1 MAKKAGL
8 GRGLDALFAD
18 LAPVEIGDAGVL
30 EDLEIRRD
38 TDPPSDRSD
47 GNGAKAGAGTGGKT
61 SGTASGKAGSK
72 TAAKTAGRASGKTS
86 NKKAGDDDDRVLYID
101 INDIRPN
108 SAQPR
113 MHFDEEKLSELAS
126 SIKTNGVIQPLI
138 VRESSAGYELVA
150 GERRWRASRMAGL
163 RTVPCIVRN
172 FDDRQNAIV
181 AIIENMQREDL
192 NPIEE
197 AKGLKSMTEKYG
209 FTQEQVSASLGR
221 SRTYITNSI
230 RLLKLPEEIQEYVS
244 SGQMSAAHGR
254 TIINIPDK
262 DRQMEVAQKII
273 RNDLSVRATEKLAE
287 RVKDE
292 LRPERKRRKKPSKPE
307 NARSAEI
314 DAVEKELMSLTGTRV
329 RIAGSEE
336 SGRIELEYYSLD
348 ELNRLI
354 ETLREAFR

>member
-1 MAKKAGL
+1 MAKFTGL

-18 LAPVEIGDAGVL
+18 AAPIT
-30 EDLEIRRD
+30 EDERE
-38 TDPPSDRSD
+38 
-47 GNGAKAGAGTGGKT
+47 T
-61 SGTASGKAGSK
+61 STSAGSVK
-72 TAAKTAGRASGKTS
+72 PVP
-86 NKKAGDDDDRVLYID
+86 KAPGDSADSEDRVLYID

-113 MHFDEEKLSELAS
+113 HNFDEEKLAELAS

-138 VRESSAGYELVA
+138 VRESTNGYELVA

-163 RTVPCIVRN
+163 KTVPCIIRN

-197 AKGLKSMTEKYG
+197 ALGLKSMTEKYG

-230 RLLKLPEEIQEYVS
+230 RLLKLPEEIQQYVS

-262 DRQMEVAQKII
+262 AKQKEIADKII
-273 RNDLSVRATEKLAE
+273 RNDLSVRATERLAE
-287 RVKDE
+287 KVKDE
-292 LRPERKRRKKPSKPE
+292 LRPERKKRKKKVSEEDK
-307 NARSAEI
+307 ARAAEI
-314 DAVEKELMSLTGTRV
+314 AAVERELMTLTGTKV
-329 RIAGSEE
+329 HIAGDENK
-336 SGRIELEYYSLD
+336 GKIELEYYSLE

-354 ETLREAFR
+354 DALRDAFK

>member
-18 LAPVEIGDAGVL
+18 LAPVEESSSSRAD
-30 EDLEIRRD
+30 E
-38 TDPPSDRSD
+38 
-47 GNGAKAGAGTGGKT
+47 GAKAAKT
-61 SGTASGKAGSK
+61 SGASE
-72 TAAKTAGRASGKTS
+72 
-86 NKKAGDDDDRVLYID
+86 NEDRVLYVD

-113 MHFDEEKLSELAS
+113 KNFDEVKLGELAS
-126 SIKTNGVIQPLI
+126 SITANGVIQPLI
-138 VRESSAGYELVA
+138 VRESTNGYELVA
-150 GERRWRASRMAGL
+150 GERRWRAARMSGL

-192 NPIEE
+192 DPIEE
-197 AKGLKSMTEKYG
+197 ALGLKSMTEKYG

-230 RLLKLPEEIQEYVS
+230 RLLKLPEEIQQYVS

-262 DRQMEVAQKII
+262 AKQKEIADKII
-273 RNDLSVRATEKLAE
+273 RNDLSVRATERLAE
-287 RVKDE
+287 KVKDE
-292 LRPERKRRKKPSKPE
+292 LRPERKRRKKASEADK
-307 NARSAEI
+307 AKTAEI
-314 DAVEKELMSLTGTRV
+314 TAVERELMTLLGTKVNITGDENK
-329 RIAGSEE
+329 GS
-336 SGRIELEYYSLD
+336 IELEYYSLD

-354 ETLREAFR
+354 DAMREAFR

>member
-1 MAKKAGL
+1 MARKAGL

-18 LAPVEIGDAGVL
+18 VAPIEEGYNADSL
-30 EDLEIRRD
+30 KDL
-38 TDPPSDRSD
+38 
-47 GNGAKAGAGTGGKT
+47 
-61 SGTASGKAGSK
+61 SGTADKKNKEEKAA
-72 TAAKTAGRASGKTS
+72 T
-86 NKKAGDDDDRVLYID
+86 DRDRIIYID

-113 MHFDEEKLSELAS
+113 TVFDEEKLKELAD
-126 SIKTNGVIQPLI
+126 SIKANGVIQPLL
-138 VRESSAGYELVA
+138 VREGKKGYELVA
-150 GERRWRASRMAGL
+150 GERRWRASRIAGL
-163 RTVPCIVRN
+163 RTIPCIIRD

-197 AKGLKSMTEKYG
+197 AIGLKSMTEKYG

-230 RLLKLPEEIQEYVS
+230 RLLKLPPEIQEYVS

-254 TIINIPDK
+254 TIINIPDAK
-262 DRQMEVAQKII
+262 KQKEIADKII

-292 LRPERKRRKKPSKPE
+292 LRPERKRRKTPAAEAPQGK
-307 NARSAEI
+307 SA
-314 DAVEKELMSLTGTRV
+314 DVLAVENELMTLTGTKV
-329 RIAGSEE
+329 NISGE
-336 SGRIELEYYSLD
+336 SKGKLEFEFYSIE

-354 ETLREAFR
+354 DIIREAFR

>member
-18 LAPVEIGDAGVL
+18 AAPVDEKWRSGDAYT
-30 EDLEIRRD
+30 EEE
-38 TDPPSDRSD
+38 
-47 GNGAKAGAGTGGKT
+47 
-61 SGTASGKAGSK
+61 ASKSADN
-72 TAAKTAGRASGKTS
+72 AE
-86 NKKAGDDDDRVLYID
+86 NEDRVLYID
-101 INDIRPN
+101 INNIRPN

-113 MHFDEEKLSELAS
+113 KHFDEEKLGELAS

-138 VRESSAGYELVA
+138 VRESTNGYELVA
-150 GERRWRASRMAGL
+150 GERRWRAARMSGL

-192 NPIEE
+192 DPIEE
-197 AKGLKSMTEKYG
+197 ALGLKSMTEKYG

-230 RLLKLPEEIQEYVS
+230 RLLKLPEEIQQYVS

-262 DRQMEVAQKII
+262 ARQKEIADKII
-273 RNDLSVRATEKLAE
+273 RNDLSVRATERLAE
-287 RVKDE
+287 KVKDE
-292 LRPERKRRKKPSKPE
+292 LRPERKRRKKAADTDKTK
-307 NARSAEI
+307 AAEI
-314 DAVEKELMSLTGTRV
+314 TAVERELMTMLGTKV
-329 RIAGSEE
+329 QISGDE
-336 SGRIELEYYSLD
+336 SKGKIELEYYSLD

-354 ETLREAFR
+354 DALREAFK

>member
-1 MAKKAGL
+1 MAKNKGL

-18 LAPVEIGDAGVL
+18 AAPITEEIK
-30 EDLEIRRD
+30 
-38 TDPPSDRSD
+38 DPALTAVP
-47 GNGAKAGAGTGGKT
+47 GKT
-61 SGTASGKAGSK
+61 ASVPNAD
-72 TAAKTAGRASGKTS
+72 AAEEE
-86 NKKAGDDDDRVLYID
+86 DRILYID

-113 MHFDEEKLSELAS
+113 THFDEEKLAELAS

-138 VRESSAGYELVA
+138 VRESANGYELVA
-150 GERRWRASRMAGL
+150 GERRWRASRQAGL
-163 RTVPCIVRN
+163 KTVPCIVRN

-197 AKGLKSMTEKYG
+197 ARGLKSMTEKYG
-209 FTQEQVSASLGR
+209 FTQEQVSESLGR

-230 RLLKLPEEIQEYVS
+230 RLLKLPEEIQQYVS

-262 DRQMEVAQKII
+262 AKQKEIADKII
-273 RNDLSVRATEKLAE
+273 RNDLSVRATERLAE
-287 RVKDE
+287 KVKDE
-292 LRPERKRRKKPSKPE
+292 LRPERKKRKKKTSEEDK
-307 NARSAEI
+307 ARTAEI
-314 DAVEKELMSLTGTRV
+314 EAVERELMTLTGTRV
-329 RIAGSEE
+329 HIVGD
-336 SGRIELEYYSLD
+336 GNKGKIEMEYYSLD

-354 ETLREAFR
+354 DALRDAFK

>member
-18 LAPVEIGDAGVL
+18 AAPILEENGTFEEPVITEEEKKTAG
-30 EDLEIRRD
+30 
-38 TDPPSDRSD
+38 PAAAKKKSSDRSS
-47 GNGAKAGAGTGGKT
+47 GKGAAKAA
-61 SGTASGKAGSK
+61 GKA
-72 TAAKTAGRASGKTS
+72 AKS
-86 NKKAGDDDDRVLYID
+86 DDVDDRVLYVD

-113 MHFDEEKLSELAS
+113 MHFDEDKLTELAS
-126 SIKTNGVIQPLI
+126 SIKANGVIQPLI
-138 VRESSAGYELVA
+138 VRESSTGYELVA
-150 GERRWRASRMAGL
+150 GERRWRASRIAGL
-163 RTVPCIVRN
+163 RKVPCIVRN

-197 AKGLKSMTEKYG
+197 AKGLRSMTEKYG

-221 SRTYITNSI
+221 SRTYIANSI

-262 DRQMEVAQKII
+262 ARQKEVADKII

-287 RVKDE
+287 KIKDE
-292 LRPERKRRKKPSKPE
+292 LRPERKKRKKPAKPE
-307 NARSAEI
+307 SARSAEI
-314 DAVEKELMSLTGTRV
+314 EAVERELMSLTGTKV
-329 RIAGSEE
+329 RIAGDGSA
-336 SGRIELEYYSLD
+336 GKIEMDYYSLD

-354 ETLREAFR
+354 ETLREAFGQRG

>member
-18 LAPVEIGDAGVL
+18 AAPVDERWRPDDANAA
-30 EDLEIRRD
+30 EEA
-38 TDPPSDRSD
+38 S
-47 GNGAKAGAGTGGKT
+47 KAD
-61 SGTASGKAGSK
+61 
-72 TAAKTAGRASGKTS
+72 AAE
-86 NKKAGDDDDRVLYID
+86 NEDRVLYID

-113 MHFDEEKLSELAS
+113 KNFDEVKLGELAS

-138 VRESSAGYELVA
+138 VRESTNGYELVA
-150 GERRWRASRMAGL
+150 GERRWRAARTAGL

-172 FDDRQNAIV
+172 FDDKQNAIV

-192 NPIEE
+192 DPIEE
-197 AKGLKSMTEKYG
+197 ALGLKSMTEKYG

-230 RLLKLPEEIQEYVS
+230 RLLKLPEEIQQYVS

-254 TIINIPDK
+254 PIINIPDK
-262 DRQMEVAQKII
+262 ARQKEIADKII
-273 RNDLSVRATEKLAE
+273 RNDLSVRATERLAE
-287 RVKDE
+287 KVKDE
-292 LRPERKRRKKPSKPE
+292 LRPERKRRKRASDADKAKT
-307 NARSAEI
+307 AEI
-314 DAVEKELMSLTGTRV
+314 TAVERELMTLLGTKVNITGD
-329 RIAGSEE
+329 E
-336 SGRIELEYYSLD
+336 SKGKIELEYYSLD

-354 ETLREAFR
+354 DAMREAFK

>member
-18 LAPVEIGDAGVL
+18 AAPVDEIKKPAAVS
-30 EDLEIRRD
+30 DLTGSASE
-38 TDPPSDRSD
+38 
-47 GNGAKAGAGTGGKT
+47 ATGGT
-61 SGTASGKAGSK
+61 ESE
-72 TAAKTAGRASGKTS
+72 
-86 NKKAGDDDDRVLYID
+86 DRVLYVD
-101 INDIRPN
+101 INDIKPN

-113 MHFDEEKLSELAS
+113 KNFDEVKLSELAS

-138 VRESSAGYELVA
+138 VREGAAGYELVA
-150 GERRWRASRMAGL
+150 GERRWRAARIAGL
-163 RTVPCIVRN
+163 RNVPCIVRN

-192 NPIEE
+192 DPIEE
-197 AKGLKSMTEKYG
+197 ALGLKSMTEKYG

-230 RLLKLPEEIQEYVS
+230 RLLKLPEEIQQYVS

-262 DRQMEVAQKII
+262 ARQKEIADKII
-273 RNDLSVRATEKLAE
+273 RNDLSVRATERLAE
-287 RVKDE
+287 KVKDE
-292 LRPERKRRKKPSKPE
+292 LRPERKKRKKKVTE
-307 NARSAEI
+307 ADKAKAAEI
-314 DAVEKELMSLTGTRV
+314 TAVERELMTLMGTKVHITGDDRK
-329 RIAGSEE
+329 
-336 SGRIELEYYSLD
+336 GRIELEYYSLD

-354 ETLREAFR
+354 DALRDAFK

>member
-1 MAKKAGL
+1 MARKAGL

-18 LAPVEIGDAGVL
+18 LAPISEEEYTA
-30 EDLEIRRD
+30 EMQEKQE
-38 TDPPSDRSD
+38 
-47 GNGAKAGAGTGGKT
+47 AKEKP
-61 SGTASGKAGSK
+61 
-72 TAAKTAGRASGKTS
+72 AAKKAPSSGR
-86 NKKAGDDDDRVLYID
+86 KAAAQPAEKDDRDRILYID
-101 INDIRPN
+101 INDIKPN

-113 MHFDEEKLSELAS
+113 IHFDEEKLNELAG

-138 VRESSAGYELVA
+138 VREGKNGYELVA
-150 GERRWRASRMAGL
+150 GERRWRASRIAGL
-163 RTVPCIVRN
+163 KTVPCIVRD

-197 AKGLKSMTEKYG
+197 AKGLRAMTEKYG

-221 SRTYITNSI
+221 SRTYIANSI
-230 RLLKLPEEIQEYVS
+230 RLLKLPDEIQEYVS

-262 DRQMEVAQKII
+262 VKQKEIADKII

-292 LRPERKRRKKPSKPE
+292 LKPERKRRKPKADAQVKTE
-307 NARSAEI
+307 
-314 DAVEKELMSLTGTRV
+314 DVLAVERELMTLTGTKV
-329 RIAGSEE
+329 NITGDSK
-336 SGRIELEYYSLD
+336 GKLELEYYSIE

-354 ETLREAFR
+354 DIIREAFR

>member
-1 MAKKAGL
+1 MIMAKKTGL

-18 LAPVEIGDAGVL
+18 AAPID
-30 EDLEIRRD
+30 EDERY
-38 TDPPSDRSD
+38 P
-47 GNGAKAGAGTGGKT
+47 
-61 SGTASGKAGSK
+61 ASESGSK
-72 TAAKTAGRASGKTS
+72 KTVSEAKESPAE
-86 NKKAGDDDDRVLYID
+86 DEDRILYVD

-113 MHFDEEKLSELAS
+113 THFDEEKLAELAS
-126 SIKTNGVIQPLI
+126 SIRTNGVIQPLI
-138 VRESSAGYELVA
+138 VRESTGGYELVA
-150 GERRWRASRMAGL
+150 GERRWRASRQAGL

-197 AKGLKSMTEKYG
+197 ALGLKSMTEKYG

-230 RLLKLPEEIQEYVS
+230 RLLKLPEEIQQYVS

-262 DRQMEVAQKII
+262 AKQKEIADKII
-273 RNDLSVRATEKLAE
+273 RNDLSVRATERLAE
-287 RVKDE
+287 KVKDE
-292 LRPERKRRKKPSKPE
+292 LRPERKRRRKKVSEEEK
-307 NARSAEI
+307 ARSAEI
-314 DAVEKELMSLTGTRV
+314 AAVETELMRLAGTKV
-329 RIAGSEE
+329 RITGDENK
-336 SGRIELEYYSLD
+336 GKIELEYYSLD

-354 ETLREAFR
+354 DTLREAFR

>member
-18 LAPVEIGDAGVL
+18 AAPVDEINNPAKG
-30 EDLEIRRD
+30 R
-38 TDPPSDRSD
+38 RSD
-47 GNGAKAGAGTGGKT
+47 SVSEDTEDT
-61 SGTASGKAGSK
+61 
-72 TAAKTAGRASGKTS
+72 
-86 NKKAGDDDDRVLYID
+86 DRVLYID

-113 MHFDEEKLSELAS
+113 LHFDEEKLRELS
-126 SIKTNGVIQPLI
+126 GSIKTNGVIQPLI
-138 VRESSAGYELVA
+138 VRESSSGYELVA
-150 GERRWRASRMAGL
+150 GERRWRAARMAGL

-172 FDDRQNAIV
+172 FDEKQNAIV

-197 AKGLKSMTEKYG
+197 ALGLKSMTEKYG
-209 FTQEQVSASLGR
+209 FTQEQISASLGR

-230 RLLKLPEEIQEYVS
+230 RLLKLPEEIQQYVS

-262 DRQMEVAQKII
+262 AKQKEIADKII
-273 RNDLSVRATEKLAE
+273 RNDLSVRATERLAE
-287 RVKDE
+287 KVKDE
-292 LRPERKRRKKPSKPE
+292 LRPERKRRKKASEADKTK
-307 NARSAEI
+307 NAEI
-314 DAVEKELMSLTGTRV
+314 VAVERELMTLLGTKV
-329 RIAGSEE
+329 HI
-336 SGRIELEYYSLD
+336 SGDDSKGKIELEYYSLE

-354 ETLREAFR
+354 DAMRDAFR

>member
-1 MAKKAGL
+1 MARKAGL

-18 LAPVEIGDAGVL
+18 VAPINEDEYNADNLKGLSSSTEETAKAPVKKKKE
-30 EDLEIRRD
+30 
-38 TDPPSDRSD
+38 D
-47 GNGAKAGAGTGGKT
+47 GNSEKAP
-61 SGTASGKAGSK
+61 SGKAPGGSVE
-72 TAAKTAGRASGKTS
+72 TA
-86 NKKAGDDDDRVLYID
+86 DRDRILYID
-101 INDIRPN
+101 INDIKPN

-113 MHFDEEKLSELAS
+113 SVFDEDKLKELAE
-126 SIKTNGVIQPLI
+126 SIKANGVIQPLI
-138 VRESSAGYELVA
+138 VREGKTGYELVA
-150 GERRWRASRMAGL
+150 GERRWRASRIAGL
-163 RTVPCIVRN
+163 RSIPCIVRD

-221 SRTYITNSI
+221 SRTYIANSI
-230 RLLKLPEEIQEYVS
+230 RLLKLPPDIQEYVS

-254 TIINIPDK
+254 TIINIPDQK
-262 DRQMEVAQKII
+262 KQKEIADKII

-292 LRPERKRRKKPSKPE
+292 LRPERKRRKTTDTKQEQGKSE
-307 NARSAEI
+307 
-314 DAVEKELMSLTGTRV
+314 DVLAVERELMTLTGTRV
-329 RIAGSEE
+329 NITGDSKGKLEF
-336 SGRIELEYYSLD
+336 EYYSIE

-354 ETLREAFR
+354 DIIREAFR

>member
-18 LAPVEIGDAGVL
+18 AAPVEETRRPADAG
-30 EDLEIRRD
+30 
-38 TDPPSDRSD
+38 
-47 GNGAKAGAGTGGKT
+47 GGKK
-61 SGTASGKAGSK
+61 SSE
-72 TAAKTAGRASGKTS
+72 AADTE
-86 NKKAGDDDDRVLYID
+86 NEDRVLYID

-113 MHFDEEKLSELAS
+113 KNFDEVKLGELSS
-126 SIKTNGVIQPLI
+126 SIKANGVIQPLI
-138 VRESSAGYELVA
+138 VRESSSGYELVA
-150 GERRWRASRMAGL
+150 GERRWRAARLSGL

-172 FDDRQNAIV
+172 FDDKQNAIV

-192 NPIEE
+192 DPIEE
-197 AKGLKSMTEKYG
+197 ALGLKSMTEKYG

-230 RLLKLPEEIQEYVS
+230 RLLKLPEEIQQYVS

-262 DRQMEVAQKII
+262 ARQKEIADKII
-273 RNDLSVRATEKLAE
+273 RNDLSVRATERLAE
-287 RVKDE
+287 KVKDE
-292 LRPERKRRKKPSKPE
+292 LRPERRKRKKTSDADK
-307 NARSAEI
+307 AKAAEI
-314 DAVEKELMSLTGTRV
+314 AAVERELMTLLGTKV
-329 RIAGSEE
+329 HIDGDDKK
-336 SGRIELEYYSLD
+336 GKIELEYYSLD

-354 ETLREAFR
+354 DSLRDAFR

>member
-1 MAKKAGL
+1 MIMAKKTGL

-18 LAPVEIGDAGVL
+18 AAPID
-30 EDLEIRRD
+30 EDERY
-38 TDPPSDRSD
+38 P
-47 GNGAKAGAGTGGKT
+47 
-61 SGTASGKAGSK
+61 ASEAGSK
-72 TAAKTAGRASGKTS
+72 KTVSEAKESPAE
-86 NKKAGDDDDRVLYID
+86 DEDRILYVD

-113 MHFDEEKLSELAS
+113 THFDEEKLAELAS
-126 SIKTNGVIQPLI
+126 SIRTNGVIQPLI
-138 VRESSAGYELVA
+138 VRESTGGYELVA
-150 GERRWRASRMAGL
+150 GERRWRASRQAGL

-197 AKGLKSMTEKYG
+197 ALGLKSMTEKYG

-230 RLLKLPEEIQEYVS
+230 RLLKLPEEIQQYVS

-262 DRQMEVAQKII
+262 AKQKEIADKII
-273 RNDLSVRATEKLAE
+273 RNDLSVRATERLAE
-287 RVKDE
+287 KVKDE
-292 LRPERKRRKKPSKPE
+292 LRPERKRRRKKVSEEEK
-307 NARSAEI
+307 ARSAEI
-314 DAVEKELMSLTGTRV
+314 AAVETELMRLAGTKVHITGDENK
-329 RIAGSEE
+329 GK
-336 SGRIELEYYSLD
+336 IELEYYSLD

-354 ETLREAFR
+354 DILREAFR

>member
-18 LAPVEIGDAGVL
+18 AAPVDERWRPDDANAA
-30 EDLEIRRD
+30 EEA
-38 TDPPSDRSD
+38 S
-47 GNGAKAGAGTGGKT
+47 KAD
-61 SGTASGKAGSK
+61 
-72 TAAKTAGRASGKTS
+72 AAE
-86 NKKAGDDDDRVLYID
+86 NEDRVLYID

-113 MHFDEEKLSELAS
+113 KNFDEVKLGELAS

-138 VRESSAGYELVA
+138 VRESANGYELVA
-150 GERRWRASRMAGL
+150 GERRWRAARMSGL

-192 NPIEE
+192 DPIEE
-197 AKGLKSMTEKYG
+197 ALGLKSMTEKYG

-230 RLLKLPEEIQEYVS
+230 RLLKLPEEIQQYVS

-262 DRQMEVAQKII
+262 ARQKEIADKII
-273 RNDLSVRATEKLAE
+273 RNDLSVRATERLAE
-287 RVKDE
+287 KVKDE
-292 LRPERKRRKKPSKPE
+292 LRPERKRRKRATDSDKTK
-307 NARSAEI
+307 AAEI
-314 DAVEKELMSLTGTRV
+314 TAVERELMTLLGTKVNITGDDSK
-329 RIAGSEE
+329 GK
-336 SGRIELEYYSLD
+336 IELEYYSLD

-354 ETLREAFR
+354 DALRDAFK

>member
-1 MAKKAGL
+1 MAKKSGL

-18 LAPVEIGDAGVL
+18 VAPIEEVDVSGGDEKPA
-30 EDLEIRRD
+30 
-38 TDPPSDRSD
+38 
-47 GNGAKAGAGTGGKT
+47 
-61 SGTASGKAGSK
+61 SK
-72 TAAKTAGRASGKTS
+72 TKSAKTTDVSGADS
-86 NKKAGDDDDRVLYID
+86 EDRVLYID

-113 MHFDEEKLSELAS
+113 SHFDEEKLVELS
-126 SIKTNGVIQPLI
+126 KSITANGVIQPLI
-138 VRESSAGYELVA
+138 VRESTNGYELVA
-150 GERRWRASRMAGL
+150 GERRWRASRLAGL
-163 RTVPCIVRN
+163 KTVPCIVRN

-209 FTQEQVSASLGR
+209 FTQEQVSESLGR

-230 RLLKLPEEIQEYVS
+230 RLLKLPEEIQQYVS

-262 DRQMEVAQKII
+262 ARQKEIADKII
-273 RNDLSVRATEKLAE
+273 RNDLSVRATERLAE
-287 RVKDE
+287 KVKDE
-292 LRPERKRRKKPSKPE
+292 LRPERKKRKKPAAADKE
-307 NARSAEI
+307 KAAEI
-314 DAVEKELMSLTGTRV
+314 AAVERELMTLLGTKVHINGDERKGSL
-329 RIAGSEE
+329 
-336 SGRIELEYYSLD
+336 ELEYYSLE

-354 ETLREAFR
+354 DAMREAFR

>member
-1 MAKKAGL
+1 MAKFTGL

-18 LAPVEIGDAGVL
+18 AAPIT
-30 EDLEIRRD
+30 EDERD
-38 TDPPSDRSD
+38 TS
-47 GNGAKAGAGTGGKT
+47 T
-61 SGTASGKAGSK
+61 SAGSVK
-72 TAAKTAGRASGKTS
+72 PVP
-86 NKKAGDDDDRVLYID
+86 KAPESSADSEDRVLYID

-113 MHFDEEKLSELAS
+113 HNFDEEKLAELAS

-138 VRESSAGYELVA
+138 VRESANGYELVA

-163 RTVPCIVRN
+163 KTVPCIIRN

-197 AKGLKSMTEKYG
+197 ALGLKSMTEKYG

-230 RLLKLPEEIQEYVS
+230 RLLKLPEEIQQYVS

-262 DRQMEVAQKII
+262 VKQKEIADKII
-273 RNDLSVRATEKLAE
+273 RNDLSVRATERLAE
-287 RVKDE
+287 KVKDE
-292 LRPERKRRKKPSKPE
+292 LRPERKKRKKKVSEEDK
-307 NARSAEI
+307 ARAAEI
-314 DAVEKELMSLTGTRV
+314 AAVERELMTLTGTKV
-329 RIAGSEE
+329 HIAGDENK
-336 SGRIELEYYSLD
+336 GKIELEYYSLE

-354 ETLREAFR
+354 DALRDAFK

>member
-1 MAKKAGL
+1 MAKKEGL

-18 LAPVEIGDAGVL
+18 AAPILEENGTFEEPVITEEEKKTAG
-30 EDLEIRRD
+30 
-38 TDPPSDRSD
+38 PAAAKKKSSDRSS
-47 GNGAKAGAGTGGKT
+47 GKGAAKAA
-61 SGTASGKAGSK
+61 GKA
-72 TAAKTAGRASGKTS
+72 AKS
-86 NKKAGDDDDRVLYID
+86 DDGDDRVLYVD

-113 MHFDEEKLSELAS
+113 MHFDEDKLTELAS
-126 SIKTNGVIQPLI
+126 SIKANGVIQPLI
-138 VRESSAGYELVA
+138 IRESSTGYELVA
-150 GERRWRASRMAGL
+150 GERRWRASRIAGL
-163 RTVPCIVRN
+163 RKVPCIVRN

-197 AKGLKSMTEKYG
+197 AKGLRSMTEKYG

-221 SRTYITNSI
+221 SRTYIANSI

-262 DRQMEVAQKII
+262 ARQKEVADKII

-292 LRPERKRRKKPSKPE
+292 LKPERKKRKKPAKPE
-307 NARSAEI
+307 SARSAEI
-314 DAVEKELMSLTGTRV
+314 EAVERELMSLTGTKV
-329 RIAGSEE
+329 RIAGDGSA
-336 SGRIELEYYSLD
+336 GRIEMDYYSLD

-354 ETLREAFR
+354 ETLREAFGQRG